1 MAVFKEGIDHL
12 FNVEFKGVTQVTTWY
27 TNVFCANYT
36 PVSDDKASTFPALAT
51 EATTQI
57 TEGTRQ
63 PLTLSNSTAQSVHN
77 TANLATIT
85 AATAFTAYGA
95 GVFST
100 ATKGGVSGVMFC
112 AAKFPSPRALEVG
125 DQLKI
130 EVIIN
135 GAPA

>member
-1 MAVFKEGIDHL
+1 MAVTNEGVNNL
-12 FNVEFKGVTQVTTWY
+12 LNVYFKGAAQTATWY
-27 TNVFCANYT
+27 ANVFCSNYT

-112 AAKFPSPRALEVG
+112 AGKFPSPRALEVG

-135 GAPA
+135 GAAA